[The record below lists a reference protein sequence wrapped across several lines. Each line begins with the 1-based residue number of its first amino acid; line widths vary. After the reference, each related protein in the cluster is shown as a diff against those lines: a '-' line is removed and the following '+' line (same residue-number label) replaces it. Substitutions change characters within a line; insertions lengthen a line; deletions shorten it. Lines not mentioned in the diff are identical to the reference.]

1 MLSVIVYGRNDNYGY
16 NLHKRVAL
24 SINCM
29 AEMLD
34 AVDDEILFVDYNTPD
49 DHPTCPEAIRDTLTA
64 RALRL
69 LRIFRVRPAQHQR
82 FRNRTHLMALEPIA
96 RNVALRRSNPD
107 NRWILSTNTDMIFVP
122 RDDRA
127 LGDSVSDLAPALYH
141 LPRFE
146 VPETLWE
153 GLDRMDPCGS
163 IAEIGRWGSDLHL
176 NEIVLGSSTVLY
188 DGPGDFQLA
197 PRSDLFG
204 IDGFDERMLLGWH
217 VDSNL
222 ARRLGFLHGPP
233 RSVVDRLFGYHC
245 DHTRQV
251 TPAHRHDRVQ
261 NDWVRFVDGLTEPT
275 IPEQTSSWGLGSEP
289 IEEIRLA
296 DDRGHYVGALRS
308 AIGEAMQA
316 PTEIAYN
323 TASYD
328 KVGYDSRHVVPFLV
342 DALSCYERSTVVGW
356 IGVEPALLDRFA
368 LAWRELGF
376 TGDLLLPD
384 EASWL
389 PAEAASGCRRTPMTE
404 IARAA
409 GVLVID
415 FGPRPVGAAA
425 PAPEPVQD
433 RVVAWFEHLVAAER
447 ERLSGVGSLPR
458 RFVVVN
464 AVHGRFESIVQESIG
479 AAAAPIATRM
489 RQGFVLPKPSI
500 VRDILQ
506 APSEHAR
513 PEVLVLR
520 LRRRAGRIVRRHA
533 VLSPIDR
540 WWRRW
545 RDRKL
550 QEVK

>member
-29 AEMLD
+29 AEVLD
-34 AVDDEILFVDYNTPD
+34 AAGDEILFVDYNTPD
-49 DHPTCPEAIRDTLTA
+49 DHPTCLEAIRDTLTA
-64 RALRL
+64 RARRL

-82 FRNRTHLMALEPIA
+82 FRNRTHLVALEPIA

-122 RDDRA
+122 RDGRA
-127 LGDSVSDLAPALYH
+127 LGDSVSDLDPALYH

-153 GLDRMDPCGS
+153 GLDRMDPSGS

-275 IPEQTSSWGLGSEP
+275 IPEQASNWGLASEP

-296 DDRGHYVGALRS
+296 HDRGHYVGALRS

-316 PTEIAYN
+316 PSEIAYN
-323 TASYD
+323 SASYD

-356 IGVEPALLDRFA
+356 IGVEPALLDRFV
-368 LAWRELGF
+368 LAWRDLGF
-376 TGDLLLPD
+376 TGDLLVPN
-384 EASWL
+384 ESTWL
-389 PAEAASGCRRTPMTE
+389 PAKAASGWRRVPVTE

-415 FGPRPVGAAA
+415 FGPRPVGAA
-425 PAPEPVQD
+425 PPVPEPVQD
-433 RVVAWFEHLVAAER
+433 HVVAWFEYLVAAER
-447 ERLSGVGSLPR
+447 DRRSGGGSLPR

-464 AVHGRFESIVQESIG
+464 AMHGRFESIVQDNIG

-489 RQGFVLPKPSI
+489 RQGFVLPKPSL
-500 VRDILQ
+500 VRDIIK

-513 PEVLVLR
+513 PEVLVLW

-540 WWRRW
+540 WWRGW
-545 RDRKL
+545 RDRNL

>member
-261 NDWVRFVDGLTEPT
+261 NDSVRFVDGLTEPT
-275 IPEQTSSWGLGSEP
+275 IPEQASNWGL
-289 IEEIRLA
+289 
-296 DDRGHYVGALRS
+296 
-308 AIGEAMQA
+308 
-316 PTEIAYN
+316 
-323 TASYD
+323 AS
-328 KVGYDSRHVVPFLV
+328 
-342 DALSCYERSTVVGW
+342 
-356 IGVEPALLDRFA
+356 
-368 LAWRELGF
+368 
-376 TGDLLLPD
+376 
-384 EASWL
+384 
-389 PAEAASGCRRTPMTE
+389 
-404 IARAA
+404 
-409 GVLVID
+409 
-415 FGPRPVGAAA
+415 
-425 PAPEPVQD
+425 
-433 RVVAWFEHLVAAER
+433 
-447 ERLSGVGSLPR
+447 
-458 RFVVVN
+458 
-464 AVHGRFESIVQESIG
+464 
-479 AAAAPIATRM
+479 
-489 RQGFVLPKPSI
+489 
-500 VRDILQ
+500 
-506 APSEHAR
+506 
-513 PEVLVLR
+513 
-520 LRRRAGRIVRRHA
+520 
-533 VLSPIDR
+533 
-540 WWRRW
+540 
-545 RDRKL
+545 
-550 QEVK
+550 